1 MVTAER
7 PTTDT
12 SGLTQAPGGR
22 TTTTTVDAYRER
34 FGQAAP
40 PAPEEMARHLRGAA
54 SLALTLRDGQ
64 GRATVGLVAHDGYR
78 TVYDD
83 TGAARREPEDGI
95 AALQEARQRLALQGI
110 DAAVERAP
118 QGGRLWVFT
127 TEPVPA
133 QDLHALLRL
142 ATRGQEVE
150 VYPRPERDQSAQ
162 PAVRAPLGVHP
173 DDGRRYGFVDAAGR
187 PVGATLAAQVEHLAR
202 VRRVDV
208 GRELGARPHLRA
220 ELAALDPRAPAPA
233 PLQEPGERSAALTEQ
248 GPGQE
253 PRYEAREAAWYGWYV
268 YDRQAA
274 GKAGREWYDEATARE
289 RVAGLNGL
297 PPPEM
302 QAPPATPT
310 APVVEERLAVAQERR
325 AEPRP
330 ATTWT
335 RTEDRTTA
343 TVRAQLAGMGAQRYD
358 VGAYDRP
365 SDEMLLRREWT
376 PAQVETAVP
385 WLKRMNAQGRDIYIR
400 PSGSSGLYLIDDVP
414 AATVERMRAEGY
426 TPAVVVETSPGNLQ
440 AWVRVSDTPLSKE
453 EGTAVARELAERYGG
468 DLSSANWRHMGRLA
482 GFSNQKKEHT
492 QPNGRHPYAR
502 LHDAGGVRAPEAPA
516 ILERAQVQA
525 TQSRRGA
532 AGERDDAG
540 GAEPARDQA
549 TRRAAFSRPP
559 AGPVSPLG
567 REYAHRAQRLLERYP
582 DAALTD
588 LHRLDWMVTRDLA
601 RAHPESDKEAL
612 MRAIR
617 EGSPRI
623 EERKRGH
630 VYDYAERTTR
640 YVLLDPNV
648 GRARGEAARMANRER
663 DRWF

>member
-7 PTTDT
+7 TTTDT
-12 SGLTQAPGGR
+12 SGPTQAPGER

-40 PAPEEMARHLRGAA
+40 PAPEDVARHLRGAA
-54 SLALTLRDGQ
+54 SLGLTLRDGQ
-64 GRATVGLVAHDGYR
+64 GRAPVGLVAHDGYR
-78 TVYDD
+78 TAYDD
-83 TGAARREPEDGI
+83 TGEARRVPEDGI

-127 TEPVPA
+127 AAPVPVE
-133 QDLHALLRL
+133 DLHALLRL
-142 ATRGQEVE
+142 ATRGQEVA
-150 VYPRPERDQSAQ
+150 VYPRPARDQAMDE
-162 PAVRAPLGVHP
+162 PVRAPLGVHP
-173 DDGRRYGFVDAAGR
+173 EDGRRYGFVDRAGR
-187 PVGATLAAQVEHLAR
+187 PVGATLAAQVEHLAG

-220 ELAALDPRAPAPA
+220 ELAALDPRGPAPVLAEPQERQLDRTERLTPAPA
-233 PLQEPGERSAALTEQ
+233 APTW
-248 GPGQE
+248 
-253 PRYEAREAAWYGWYV
+253 AR
-268 YDRQAA
+268 R
-274 GKAGREWYDEATARE
+274 
-289 RVAGLNGL
+289 
-297 PPPEM
+297 
-302 QAPPATPT
+302 
-310 APVVEERLAVAQERR
+310 
-325 AEPRP
+325 
-330 ATTWT
+330 
-335 RTEDRTTA
+335 EDRTTEA
-343 TVRAQLAGMGAQRYD
+343 VRAQLAGMGAERYD

-365 SDEMLLRREWT
+365 RDEMLLRQEWT

-414 AATVERMRAEGY
+414 TATVERMRAEGY
-426 TPAVVVETSPGNLQ
+426 TPAAVVETSPGNLQ

-468 DLSSANWRHMGRLA
+468 DLSSANWRHMGRVA
-482 GFSNQKKEHT
+482 NFTNRKDEHT
-492 QPNGRHPYAR
+492 QPDGRHPYAR
-502 LHDAGGVRAPEAPA
+502 LHAAGGARAPEAPA
-516 ILERAQVQA
+516 ILARARERA
-525 TQSRRGA
+525 TQNRRGA
-532 AGERDDAG
+532 AGERAGADAG
-540 GAEPARDQA
+540 GAEPSRDQA
-549 TRRAAFSRPP
+549 TRRAAFSRSPAG

-582 DAALTD
+582 NAALTD
-588 LHRLDWMVTRDLA
+588 LHRLDWMVTRDVA
-601 RAHPESDKEAL
+601 RAHPEADKEDL
-612 MRAIR
+612 MRAIG

-640 YVLLDPNV
+640 YVLMDPDV
-648 GRARGEAARMANRER
+648 ERVRGEAARAATRER